1 MAATLER
8 MTNRADW
15 LALRRSGV
23 GASESACLLGWSP
36 FGTAA
41 TVWASKVG
49 VGVDIEET
57 VVMRRGRQLESAVAR
72 ILSDE
77 TGLEVVHHGDHVVA
91 RAADHPRLLC
101 TLDREIRHPVLGPGV
116 AELKTSRRG
125 EDWPP
130 DDVSGLDTVFTP
142 RDVPRHYYAQVQ
154 HQMMVTGATW
164 GVLAC
169 LSFGHRFVYGKIEP
183 DADIQ
188 RAIRLAVDDFWPY
201 VEKNERPPIT
211 GGPGESDLLRAMF
224 RRETDGKLVA
234 LPDIAV
240 EWDAQLQQAKEA
252 KKNAEGAIETFGTL
266 LRGAIGDAEI
276 GVLPNGAAYTLRLQE
291 RKAHMVKASSG
302 RVLRRKGDE

>member
-8 MTNRADW
+8 LSNRNAW
-15 LALRRSGV
+15 LAARRSGV

-36 FGTAA
+36 FGTAL

-49 VGVDIEET
+49 TGVDLEET
-57 VVMRRGRQLESAVAR
+57 VLMRRGRQMEASIAR
-72 ILSDE
+72 ILADE

-91 RAADHPRLLC
+91 RAADDPRLMC
-101 TLDREIRHPVLGPGV
+101 TLDREIRHAVKGPGV
-116 AELKTSRRG
+116 AELKTDRRG
-125 EDWPP
+125 EHWPP
-130 DDVSGLDTVFTP
+130 EDLSGLDTVFTP

-169 LSFGHRFVYGKIEP
+169 LSFGHRFVYGLIEP
-183 DADIQ
+183 DLDIQ
-188 RAIRLAVDDFWPY
+188 RAIRLAVADFWPY
-201 VEKNERPPIT
+201 VERGEPPPVT
-211 GGPGESDLLRAMF
+211 GGPGEADTLNAMF

-266 LRGAIGDAEI
+266 LRGAIGDAEV
-276 GVLPNGAAYTLRLQE
+276 GVLPNGAAYTLRFQE

-302 RVLRRKGDE
+302 RVLRRKGD